1 MIPPHDTEGK
11 QISESVA
18 IKQGIAALLTTSAEA
33 EQKWYD
39 AYLAEKKR
47 ADEAEARAE
56 AEKQRAD
63 KAEQQVEYWR
73 NLALELQKQPKV
85 IVKGNAKINRLV
97 TGDIHE
103 TYAEN
108 NSHTGQQHKRIGA
121 GGKTL
126 SLV

>member
-39 AYLAEKKR
+39 AYLAEKRR

-63 KAEQQVEYWR
+63 KAEQEIEYWKK
-73 NLALELQKQPKV
+73 LAQRPKL
-85 IVKGNAKINRLV
+85 IFKDNARLDQLV
-97 TGDIHE
+97 AGDLYKE
-103 TYAEN
+103 YAED
-108 NSHTGQQHKRIGA
+108 NSIQGQQPLRPVSA
-121 GGKTL
+121 G
-126 SLV
+126 

>member
-1 MIPPHDTEGK
+1 MAAPYDIDSK

-39 AYLAEKKR
+39 AYLAEKQR

-63 KAEQQVEYWR
+63 KAEQEIEYWKR
-73 NLALELQKQPKV
+73 LAQRPKL
-85 IVKGNAKINRLV
+85 IFKDNARLDQLV
-97 TGDIHE
+97 AGDLYKE
-103 TYAEN
+103 YAED
-108 NSHTGQQHKRIGA
+108 NSIQGQQSLRPVSA
-121 GGKTL
+121 G
-126 SLV
+126 

>member
-39 AYLAEKKR
+39 AYLAEKQR
-47 ADEAEARAE
+47 ADEAEERAE

-63 KAEQQVEYWR
+63 KEAEEKEYWK

-85 IVKGNAKINRLV
+85 IIKGKAKVKRIVA
-97 TGDIHE
+97 GDVHE
-103 TYAEN
+103 HYAEDDSN
-108 NSHTGQQHKRIGA
+108 QRQHHQRVGTGRE
-121 GGKTL
+121 TL
-126 SLV
+126 SLL

>member
-39 AYLAEKKR
+39 AYLAEKQR

-63 KAEQQVEYWR
+63 KEAEEKEYWKT
-73 NLALELQKQPKV
+73 LALELQKQPKV
-85 IVKGNAKINRLV
+85 IVKGKARVKKLV
-97 TGDIHE
+97 TGDVHE
-103 TYAEN
+103 HYAEDDSN
-108 NSHTGQQHKRIGA
+108 QGQHHQRVGTGRE
-121 GGKTL
+121 TL

>member
-39 AYLAEKKR
+39 AYLAEKQR

-63 KAEQQVEYWR
+63 KEAEEKEYWKT
-73 NLALELQKQPKV
+73 LALELQKQPKV
-85 IVKGNAKINRLV
+85 IPK
-97 TGDIHE
+97 
-103 TYAEN
+103 YF
-108 NSHTGQQHKRIGA
+108 
-121 GGKTL
+121 
-126 SLV
+126 

>member
-39 AYLAEKKR
+39 AYLAEKQR

-63 KAEQQVEYWR
+63 KAEQEIEYWKR
-73 NLALELQKQPKV
+73 LAQRPK
-85 IVKGNAKINRLV
+85 IVFRDNSSLGKLV
-97 TGDIHE
+97 TGDSNEI
-103 TYAEN
+103 
-108 NSHTGQQHKRIGA
+108 
-121 GGKTL
+121 
-126 SLV
+126 

>member
-39 AYLAEKKR
+39 AYLAEKQR
-47 ADEAEARAE
+47 ADEAEARAK

-63 KAEQQVEYWR
+63 KAEQEIEYWKR
-73 NLALELQKQPKV
+73 LAQRPK
-85 IVKGNAKINRLV
+85 IVFRDNSSLGKLV
-97 TGDIHE
+97 TGDSNEI
-103 TYAEN
+103 YAED
-108 NSHTGQQHKRIGA
+108 NSIQGQQSLRPVSA
-121 GGKTL
+121 G
-126 SLV
+126 

>member
-47 ADEAEARAE
+47 AEAAEAELAEAR
-56 AEKQRAD
+56 KTIQ
-63 KAEQQVEYWR
+63 
-73 NLALELQKQPKV
+73 NLQATIALMQGVQPITNNFKIERDYVALQ
-85 IVKGNAKINRLV
+85 
-97 TGDIHE
+97 T
-103 TYAEN
+103 
-108 NSHTGQQHKRIGA
+108 IGERP
-121 GGKTL
+121 
-126 SLV
+126 

>member
-47 ADEAEARAE
+47 ADDAE
-56 AEKQRAD
+56 AELAD
-63 KAEQQVEYWR
+63 ARKTIQ
-73 NLALELQKQPKV
+73 NLQATIALMQGVQPITNNFNIEHDYVALQ
-85 IVKGNAKINRLV
+85 
-97 TGDIHE
+97 T
-103 TYAEN
+103 
-108 NSHTGQQHKRIGA
+108 IGER
-121 GGKTL
+121 
-126 SLV
+126 S